1 MNIPANTTAQIE
13 IPLVQYADELSDKNQ
28 ITKYNRLLS
37 LGQNIVING
46 KVLAENDV
54 RIQNQNNN
62 VKIIKV
68 DAGSFIIK
76 VR

>member
-1 MNIPANTTAQIE
+1 VTI
-13 IPLVQYADELSDKNQ
+13 
-28 ITKYNRLLS
+28 
-37 LGQNIVING
+37 G